1 MILMIDNYDSFTYN
15 LVQEFGMAGADMK
28 VVKNDEIDVAGIAA
42 LKPEAIVLSPGPGN
56 PDSAGITLEAIKAFA
71 GKVPMMGVCLG
82 HQSIAQAFGGRI
94 VPAKRLMHGKTSQLT
109 HDGKG
114 LFAGFAQEGFFDLL
128 AVIHVTAH
136 GGIPVARQQVLGHGT
151 FLQVEIS
158 RTVQDMQMHHG
169 MQGLLGSMAPGASR
183 LADDDSVL
191 VHQRQH
197 FAGKRR
203 GGRPERRMR
212 EYGGRFIGIQQFK
225 HG

>member
-114 LFAGFAQEGFFDLL
+114 LFAGFAQGMTVMRYHSL
-128 AVIHVTAH
+128 AVDRETLPDCFEVSATSEDGEIMGLRHKTLPIESVQYHPESIGTPR
-136 GGIPVARQQVLGHGT
+136 GINQLKN
-151 FLQVEIS
+151 FL
-158 RTVQDMQMHHG
+158 
-169 MQGLLGSMAPGASR
+169 
-183 LADDDSVL
+183 
-191 VHQRQH
+191 
-197 FAGKRR
+197 
-203 GGRPERRMR
+203 RMVNP
-212 EYGGRFIGIQQFK
+212 
-225 HG
+225 